1 MAEYIP
7 KRFRG
12 GDLRKLPMLS
22 KSALSQ
28 SLIGILESK
37 EQQFLDELE
46 KTLIIICED
55 LMAKAVE
62 FRLNAPGAHN
72 FTGNLINSI
81 VINLYRDGKL
91 VKQTTPSDVYDI
103 RGPIRAMMSAPRK
116 YFFKEDWEGEKSRY
130 FPQVAVGKGLW
141 GNQKFRYRS
150 SKRNIFEILV
160 VYTAPYAEWVEMER
174 QTTGFAQMS
183 EYVKSF
189 DWHMSVPF

>member
-46 KTLIIICED
+46 KTLIFVCED
-55 LMAKAVE
+55 LMASAVD

-116 YFFKEDWEGEKSRY
+116 YFFKEDWEGE
-130 FPQVAVGKGLW
+130 
-141 GNQKFRYRS
+141 
-150 SKRNIFEILV
+150 ILV

>member
-1 MAEYIP
+1 MADYIP

-46 KTLIIICED
+46 KTLIFVCED
-55 LMAKAVE
+55 LMASAVD

-81 VINLYRDGKL
+81 VVNLYRDGKL
-91 VKQTTPSDVYDI
+91 VKQTTPNDVGVL
-103 RGPIRAMMSAPRK
+103 RPPIQQMMSSPKK
-116 YFFKEDWEGEKSRY
+116 YFFKNDWSGEKSKF
-130 FPQVAVGKGLW
+130 FPQVTVEKGKVGR
-141 GNQKFRYRS
+141 QDFRYRS

-174 QTTGFAQMS
+174 QTTGFVQMS

-189 DWHMSVPF
+189 DWHMSVPS